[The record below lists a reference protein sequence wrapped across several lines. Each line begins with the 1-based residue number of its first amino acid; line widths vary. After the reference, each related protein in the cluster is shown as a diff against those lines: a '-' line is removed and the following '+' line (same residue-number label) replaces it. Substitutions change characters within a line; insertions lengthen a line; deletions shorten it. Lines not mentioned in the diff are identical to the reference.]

1 MRTSAFCTSSTQATW
16 RPSTTGSGADD
27 ILEKMS
33 FIHIDS
39 NMVPYISPEEYDEY
53 HEEYVKSGKKVWEST
68 DVWKQ
73 RYTFSGKYGANL
85 MEEVARYAVVA
96 AQVARDLE
104 GQFDVIHAHDWLTY
118 YAGIAAKRVSGKPL
132 VVHMHATEFDRSGEN
147 INTQVY
153 AIERAGMMAADRVIA
168 VSNLTRNIV
177 ITRYGIPA
185 DKVVTVHNAV
195 RFAENNTEAPERGVK
210 DKIVTFLGRI
220 TYQKGPDYF
229 VEAAAKVLKRVPDV
243 RFVMAGSGDMM
254 NHVIRRV
261 ARLGIADR
269 FHFTGFLRG
278 EDVHKMF
285 QLSDVYI
292 MPSVSEPFGISPLE
306 AMRSNV
312 PVIISKQSGVAEVLD
327 YAIKVDYWDVDAMA
341 DAIYALLCNGRNWLA
356 DRGDVTLILGHER
369 LRTTDASACPLQG
382 LGYIKETYEEGN
394 AALKARTLEV
404 EKHDEGMAWGAVYAQ
419 YLSPVADV
427 RAQSTGLSIEKQC
440 FVERK
445 TAFGRSELHPLEKEG
460 GLRVGDKLV
469 IRLVLRL
476 DRAMDY
482 VQLKDSRAACLEP
495 TATLSGYRWTGG
507 FGYYAETKDASTR
520 FFFDHLGKGTYVL
533 EYSCRVSQVGTYQ
546 SGLATVQCAYA
557 PEMAAHSSA
566 GTPLQVKE

>member
-1 MRTSAFCTSSTQATW
+1 MFGWEFPPHIAGGLGTACYGMTRGLARNGVEVVFVMPRAYGDEDQRFVRVVNASDVETIGTRDHEFSEEL
-16 RPSTTGSGADD
+16 
-27 ILEKMS
+27 LEKVS

-39 NMVPYISPEEYDEY
+39 NMLPYISPEEYAAYHDEFVRSGRT
-53 HEEYVKSGKKVWEST
+53 HEWT

-85 MEEVARYAVVA
+85 MEEVARYAMVA
-96 AQVARDLE
+96 AQVAKDLE

-132 VVHMHATEFDRSGEN
+132 VVHMHATEYDRSGEN
-147 INTQVY
+147 VNTQVY
-153 AIERAGMMAADRVIA
+153 AIERAGMHAADRVIA

-177 ITRYGIPA
+177 INRYGVPA

-195 RFAENNTEAPERGVK
+195 RFAENSGKVPERGVK

-285 QLSDVYI
+285 QLSDVYV

-327 YAIKVDYWDVDAMA
+327 YAVKVDYWDVDALA
-341 DAIYALLCNGRNWLA
+341 DAIYGLIKYPALSGMFASKGLEE
-356 DRGDVTLILGHER
+356 VTNLKWN
-369 LRTTDASACPLQG
+369 DAAAK
-382 LGYIKETYEEGN
+382 IKTVYE
-394 AALKARTLEV
+394 
-404 EKHDEGMAWGAVYAQ
+404 AV
-419 YLSPVADV
+419 
-427 RAQSTGLSIEKQC
+427 IEENEKQS
-440 FVERK
+440 K
-445 TAFGRSELHPLEKEG
+445 
-460 GLRVGDKLV
+460 
-469 IRLVLRL
+469 
-476 DRAMDY
+476 
-482 VQLKDSRAACLEP
+482 
-495 TATLSGYRWTGG
+495 
-507 FGYYAETKDASTR
+507 
-520 FFFDHLGKGTYVL
+520 
-533 EYSCRVSQVGTYQ
+533 
-546 SGLATVQCAYA
+546 
-557 PEMAAHSSA
+557 
-566 GTPLQVKE
+566 